1 MKKYITLLL
10 LCCIGIYSCK
20 DQTDKTEKIV
30 EEISEVAPPADP
42 FFKISLAQWSLNE
55 PIRNGEMDP
64 FSFAAKAKELGFEG
78 IEYVSQLYIPFLETF
93 DNKKVAMDSLVAKLN
108 REAATHDVEDLIIMI
123 DAEGDLAFND
133 RNQTRDAI
141 NNHKLWIDAA
151 EALGCHSIRINLFG
165 EEDPEAWKR
174 NSVRSL
180 KALGAYAAPK
190 GVNVIVENHGGLS
203 SDAFLVADVMKEVNM
218 ENVGTLP
225 DFGNFCLKR
234 EGGARWGAPCVD
246 EYDKYK
252 GVEELMPHAKAVSA
266 KSYAFNDAGEETTID
281 YERMLQIV
289 KDAGYTGFI
298 GIEYEGSELDP
309 VSGINKTR
317 ELLINAAAN
326 LTE

>member
-1 MKKYITLLL
+1 MKLYTTLLF
-10 LCCIGIYSCK
+10 LCAISLYSCK
-20 DQTDKTEKIV
+20 DQPTTSEPV
-30 EEISEVAPPADP
+30 AEEPSETPDASEP

-64 FSFAAKAKELGFEG
+64 FTFAAKAKELGFEG
-78 IEYVSQLYIPFLETF
+78 IEYVSQLYTPFLATF
-93 DNKKVAMDSLVAKLN
+93 EDKEVAMDSLVAKLN
-108 REAATHDVEDLIIMI
+108 RETATHNIEDLIIMI
-123 DAEGDLAFND
+123 DAEGELAFND

-141 NNHKLWIDAA
+141 NNHKRWIDAA

-203 SDAFLVADVMKEVNM
+203 SNASVLAEVMTEVNM
-218 ENVGTLP
+218 DNVGTLP
-225 DFGNFCLKR
+225 DFGNFCLQR
-234 EGGARWGAPCVD
+234 EGGARWGAPCIE

-281 YERMLQIV
+281 YTRMLQLV
-289 KDAGYTGFI
+289 KEAGYTGFI

-309 VSGINKTR
+309 VTGINKTR
-317 ELLINAAAN
+317 ELLLSAAAQLN
-326 LTE
+326 E